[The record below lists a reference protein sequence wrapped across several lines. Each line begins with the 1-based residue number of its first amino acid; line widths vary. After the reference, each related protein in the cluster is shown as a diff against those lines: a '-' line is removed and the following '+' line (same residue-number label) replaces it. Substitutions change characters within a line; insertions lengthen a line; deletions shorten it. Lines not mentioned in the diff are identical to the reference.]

1 MLEFARVRVALAA
14 GGQPLFEWLRRSRP
28 HDIQRNTTVSILASS
43 LALGSADYTWRRSAL
58 CRDTDPE
65 LFFPIGTTGQALLQI
80 SRAKE
85 VCCECPVKFEC
96 LDFAMETNQ
105 DTGIWGGTSEEE
117 RRQMRR
123 EVAARARAARLA
135 AHQSAASNNPAAHQS
150 AASNNTATNQG
161 AASSPLLEEE
171 PADQ

>member
-1 MLEFARVRVALAA
+1 M
-14 GGQPLFEWLRRSRP
+14 
-28 HDIQRNTTVSILASS
+28 SILASS
-43 LALGSADYTWRRSAL
+43 LALGNADYTWRRLAV

-80 SRAKE
+80 TRAKQ
-85 VCCECPVKFEC
+85 VCCDCPVKDDC

-123 EVAARARAARLA
+123 EATALARAQRAV
-135 AHQSAASNNPAAHQS
+135 
-150 AASNNTATNQG
+150 
-161 AASSPLLEEE
+161 
-171 PADQ
+171 

>member
-1 MLEFARVRVALAA
+1 M
-14 GGQPLFEWLRRSRP
+14 
-28 HDIQRNTTVSILASS
+28 SILASS

-123 EVAARARAARLA
+123 EIAECARAARIA
-135 AHQSAASNNPAAHQS
+135 AN
-150 AASNNTATNQG
+150 NNTLGVSLPENAFPNLH
-161 AASSPLLEEE
+161 SEEE